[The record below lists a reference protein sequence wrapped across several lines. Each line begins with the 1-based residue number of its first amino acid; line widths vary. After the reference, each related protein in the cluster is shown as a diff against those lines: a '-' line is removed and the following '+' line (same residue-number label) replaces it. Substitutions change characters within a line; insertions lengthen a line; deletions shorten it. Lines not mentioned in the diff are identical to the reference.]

1 MLHYYMAKVIVG
13 MSGGVDS
20 SVTAYLLKQQG
31 YEVEGVSFVLYE
43 ARNKSDGALCCS
55 LEARDSAA
63 ETAAALG
70 ITHRSIDV
78 RAAFIDAVVDPFVE
92 AYKNGMTPNPC
103 ILCNK
108 HIKFPLLLKAADEA
122 GAEFIATG
130 HYARIERQQ
139 RAESGGLTAKGKGQG
154 ARGKD
159 EQALL
164 KKGIDRKKD
173 QSYVLYVLKEEQIE
187 RLLLPLGDLTKDEVR
202 QMARTLN
209 LPAADRPESQ
219 EICFVEDNNYNA
231 FIEQLAP
238 ESVRPGPIINADGK
252 TIGTHKGVFAYTIG
266 QRKGL
271 NIASL
276 EPHFVTRIDPL
287 SNSIQVGLRDEALS
301 HRIYVREMNW
311 LQRPGPASFIASV
324 KVRSMMEARN
334 ASIQAGEDAA
344 DVEFNE
350 PQWAPAPGQSAV
362 FYDGDVVIGGGIIS
376 RE

>member
-1 MLHYYMAKVIVG
+1 MARVIVG

-20 SVTAYLLKQQG
+20 SVTAYLLKKQG

-43 ARNKSDGALCCS
+43 TRNKSDGALCCS
-55 LEARDSAA
+55 IEARDSAA
-63 ETAAALG
+63 DTAAALG
-70 ITHRSIDV
+70 IKHRSIDV

-92 AYKNGMTPNPC
+92 AYRCGMTPNPC

-108 HIKFPLLLKAADEA
+108 RIKFPYLLKAADEIS
-122 GAEFIATG
+122 AEYIATG

-139 RAESGGLTAKGKGQG
+139 RAESREQG
-154 ARGKD
+154 VKLR
-159 EQALL
+159 Q
-164 KKGIDRKKD
+164 GIDRKKD
-173 QSYVLYVLKEEQIE
+173 QSYVLYVLERGLLD
-187 RLLLPLGDLTKDEVR
+187 RLLLPLGEFTKDEVR
-202 QMARTLN
+202 QIARSLN
-209 LPAADRPESQ
+209 LQAADRPESQ

-238 ESVRPGPIINADGK
+238 DSVRPGPIVSADGK
-252 TIGTHKGVFAYTIG
+252 IVGTHKGVYAYTIG

-271 NIASL
+271 NILSL
-276 EPHFVTRIDPL
+276 QPHFVTRIDPL
-287 SNSIQVGLRDEALS
+287 SNSIHVGSRDEAMS
-301 HRIYVREMNW
+301 QRIHVTDINW
-311 LQRPGPASFIASV
+311 LFRPESSSFTASV

-334 ASIQAGEDAA
+334 ASIQSGEDDA
-344 DVEFNE
+344 DVVFDE

>member
-1 MLHYYMAKVIVG
+1 MAKVIVG

-31 YEVEGVSFVLYE
+31 YEVEGVSFILYE
-43 ARNKSDGALCCS
+43 ARHKSDQAVCCS
-55 LEARDSAA
+55 IEARDSAA
-63 ETAAALG
+63 ETAAVLG
-70 ITHRSIDV
+70 IKHRSIDI
-78 RAAFIDAVVDPFVE
+78 RASFIDAVVEPFVE

-108 HIKFPLLLKAADEA
+108 LIKFPYLLNAADEI
-122 GAEFIATG
+122 GAEYIATG

-139 RAESGGLTAKGKGQG
+139 RTEGREHRVKLRQ
-154 ARGKD
+154 
-159 EQALL
+159 
-164 KKGIDRKKD
+164 GIDRKKD
-173 QSYVLYVLKEEQIE
+173 QSYVLYVLSREQLD

-202 QMARTLN
+202 QIARSLN

-219 EICFVEDNNYNA
+219 EICFVEDNNYSA
-231 FIEQLAP
+231 FIEKLEP
-238 ESVRPGPIINADGK
+238 ETIKPGPIVSADGK
-252 TIGTHKGVFAYTIG
+252 IVGTHKGILSYTIG

-271 NIASL
+271 NVPSL
-276 EPHFVTRIDPL
+276 QPHFVTRIDPF
-287 SNSIQVGLRDEALS
+287 SNTIQVGSRDEAMS
-301 HRIYVREMNW
+301 QRIHVREMSW
-311 LQRPGPASFIASV
+311 LLRPESSSFTASV

-334 ASIQAGEDAA
+334 ASIEAREDAA
-344 DVEFNE
+344 DVVFDE